1 MEVYEEYRVVYYKN
15 AKGKEPVRE
24 YILGLQEKERVKI
37 FAYIELLKDR
47 KGYLNEPY
55 AKHITGKIRELR
67 VDFSRSRHRIFY
79 FTAVGKRIILLH
91 AFLKKTSKTPNE
103 EIGKALRNYSDF
115 LISQ

>member
-1 MEVYEEYRVVYYKN
+1 MTVKTFEISLENYYLKN
-15 AKGKEPVRE
+15 K
-24 YILGLQEKERVKI
+24 KERVKI

-103 EIGKALRNYSDF
+103 EIGKALRNYSVVWVVSK
-115 LISQ
+115 L